1 MTTTTTRD
9 TRTGRTGRTAA
20 QAYQENT
27 AAIQATLK
35 KLQAGLKQHGK
46 EQAKDPRNYGFAGDA
61 SYVLELLDQA
71 ARFICGEEE

>member
-9 TRTGRTGRTAA
+9 TRTAT

-27 AAIQATLK
+27 EAIQAAIK
-35 KLQAGLKQHGK
+35 KLQAGLKKHDREFKG
-46 EQAKDPRNYGFAGDA
+46 EQGHRGAHWGYPGDA
-61 SYVLELLDQA
+61 SYVLDLVQQA

>member
-9 TRTGRTGRTAA
+9 TRTAT

-27 AAIQATLK
+27 AAIQAAMK

-46 EQAKDPRNYGFAGDA
+46 EQAKDPRNWGYCGDA
-61 SYVLELLDQA
+61 SYVLDLLQQA